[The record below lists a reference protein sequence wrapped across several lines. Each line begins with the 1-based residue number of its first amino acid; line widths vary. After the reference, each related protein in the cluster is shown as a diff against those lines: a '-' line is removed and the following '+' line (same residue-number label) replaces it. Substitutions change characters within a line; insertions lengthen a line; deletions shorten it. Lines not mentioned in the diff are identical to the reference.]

1 MPGNQ
6 FEVFFFLL
14 SDGVIVKFGQG
25 VAFIFQAKESSLR

>member
-6 FEVFFFLL
+6 FEVFLL
-14 SDGVIVKFGQG
+14 SDGVIVKCGQG

>member
-6 FEVFFFLL
+6 FEVFFLL